1 MKQTTDYENNFY
13 ILGNTKHD
21 VLKQQYMQPQGNIRP
36 AIKSQQGS
44 IGIGAMIVFIALILV
59 AAVASSVIMETIE
72 KLKED
77 GEITSADVRATVNTK
92 PRPTS
97 ITIIGEGSD
106 ALFCATEGEI
116 CEFIGTKT
124 IRYISDGDPTKFVDL
139 QLTDG
144 TPCSNEVFTDPHVGF
159 LKKCY
164 IMDSEELLL
173 TWQMTPG
180 STHILAKDVYYVVF
194 CGGSEAL
201 MSDTNDMA
209 DAGMTFLDGT
219 NPAGDEAPFAI
230 NDVIETGMKLRVT
243 LLLYSCIP
251 SIEEEMSL
259 MLYVDGGGSTI
270 ITMYFASIDIGHK
283 LY

>member
-1 MKQTTDYENNFY
+1 MR
-13 ILGNTKHD
+13 
-21 VLKQQYMQPQGNIRP
+21 QQNDICP

-72 KLKED
+72 KLKD
-77 GEITSADVRATVNTK
+77 NGESTSSDVRATVNTK

-97 ITIIGEGSD
+97 ITIIGESND
-106 ALFCATEGEI
+106 PLECASENDFCD
-116 CEFIGTKT
+116 FVGTKT
-124 IRYISDGDPTKFVDL
+124 IRYISINDPTKFVDL
-139 QLTDG
+139 QLNDG
-144 TPCSNEVFTDPHVGF
+144 TPCTNTVFGDPHVGVT
-159 LKKCY
+159 KKCY
-164 IMDSEELLL
+164 LIDSKELLL

-180 STHILAKDVYYVVF
+180 STNILAKDVYYVVF

-201 MSDTNDMA
+201 MSDTSDMV

-219 NPAGDEAPFAI
+219 NLAGEETSFAV
-230 NDVIETGMKLRVT
+230 NDVIETGMKYRVT

-251 SIEEEMSL
+251 SIGDEMSL
-259 MLYVDGGGSTI
+259 ILYVDGGGSTV